1 MNCNRAGALLGAY
14 ARNELPS
21 STRAEVEE
29 HLDRCT
35 SCRADLEVDQLVLLL
50 PRVEPPASLHARIFS
65 SPEFL
70 ELTREISLQGH
81 PAEEAETP
89 PAQDEH
95 PALAEALPS
104 ANGHHPQLV
113 VLRPDG
119 QQTKASSNGHNAP
132 LAGARRPP
140 KQRDWQR
147 LALRMAVAAAV
158 LVLVLGSA
166 LGIKTLLGG
175 KPQLAASPTISL
187 SDPVVGPL
195 SAGNRVVY
203 LHDGRLWSA
212 PEQGP
217 QMRKPLTAITV
228 TVAPGWV
235 VAPAAGPDGV
245 HHLAYI
251 DLKTGTLHSI
261 QTDDARDSTLANVA
275 PAGVSLPAFW
285 QSAEGQAVLAG
296 LAWSPD
302 ARQVA
307 FVADHDGTGAAL
319 WVINADGSAAR
330 VVSGAPTAGALPE
343 MPAWSADG
351 ARLAYVLAAQGATS
365 IWDANLAAQ
374 SLQKVVDRA
383 SPQGDEGDVVRGLF
397 WTSDTQNPILTWSA
411 GAPDSGLVK
420 SLWSYRFQQSPHL
433 ARLTFSDATF
443 SAVDYNPQAGG
454 TGAWLVAQNGIGLR
468 SVHADGSLVNGLAS
482 GQMTAVHWSP
492 DGSSALYMVAGES
505 AGTGALWTW
514 TPLRGQVKIADDVAL
529 APLPVWSPDATRVLY
544 VAGGQV
550 FSAAIGG
557 KTTPLT
563 SQGSP
568 MAFSW
573 SPDGARVA
581 VAGAKNIQVSTP
593 DGNAIHQV
601 DDAAGVTALV
611 WTAVP

>member
-50 PRVEPPASLHARIFS
+50 PRVEAPASLHDRIFS

-70 ELTREISLQGH
+70 ELTREISLQSH
-81 PAEEAETP
+81 AADEMETP
-89 PAQDEH
+89 TAQDER
-95 PALAEALPS
+95 PATAETLPS

-119 QQTKASSNGHNAP
+119 QLPKVSSNGHSSSVI
-132 LAGARRPP
+132 GTRPAP

-147 LALRMAVAAAV
+147 LALRMAAAAAV
-158 LVLVLGSA
+158 LALVLGSA
-166 LGIKTLLGG
+166 LGIKTWLGTSP
-175 KPQLAASPTISL
+175 PQVAVPTFSVEE
-187 SDPVVGPL
+187 PVAGPL
-195 SAGNRVVY
+195 SAGDRVVY

-217 QMRKPLTAITV
+217 QMRKPLTATTM
-228 TVAPGWV
+228 TVAPGWA
-235 VAPAAGPDGV
+235 VAPVPGLDGV

-261 QTDDARDSTLANVA
+261 QTDDARDTTLATLA

-296 LAWSPD
+296 LVWSPD
-302 ARQVA
+302 ARQLA

-319 WVINADGSAAR
+319 WVVNADGSAAR
-330 VVSGAPTAGALPE
+330 AVSGVPTAGALPE
-343 MPAWSADG
+343 MPAWSPDG
-351 ARLAYVLAAQGATS
+351 LQLAYVLAAPGTTS
-365 IWDANLAAQ
+365 IWDANLAAH
-374 SLQKVVDRA
+374 SLQKVADRA
-383 SPQGDEGDVVRGLF
+383 SPQGDAGDVVRGLF

-411 GAPDSGLVK
+411 GAPNSGPVK

-433 ARLTFSDATF
+433 ARLTSSGATF
-443 SAVDYNPQAGG
+443 SAVDYNPLSGG

-492 DGSSALYMVAGES
+492 DGTSALYVMAGDS

-514 TPLRGQVKIADDVAL
+514 TPLRGQVKIADGVAL
-529 APLPVWSPDATRVLY
+529 APVPVWSPDATQILY

-557 KTTPLT
+557 KTTLFA

-568 MAFSW
+568 TALSW

-581 VAGAKNIQVSTP
+581 LAGAKSIQVSAP
-593 DGNAIHQV
+593 DGSAIHQV
-601 DDAAGVTALV
+601 DDAAGVTVLV